1 MLIHTST
8 SGYSNPQHYCI
19 CSYLNLVLSY
29 NPYLSFP
36 FHTYHTTHHPPTHP
50 HTHTSPHLIT
60 FAQDVALLAKQ
71 KALVLMESIL
81 QAHDQRTALVSQYH
95 DAIAGYKQSKE
106 GKGYKNTKRSLDDR
120 FRTYTENIDSLGKQ
134 LQEMDSEKSF
144 KVGNINW
151 WFLVCHP
158 PYIALSVTPLSLSLQ
173 LAELQKKS
181 NELKHEVD
189 ESYQLAE
196 NLVVGGMSKQQYLE
210 RERSNQ
216 AHLNRLQNE
225 IDTIV
230 QGLGL

>member
-1 MLIHTST
+1 MPSSL
-8 SGYSNPQHYCI
+8 
-19 CSYLNLVLSY
+19 YL
-29 NPYLSFP
+29 
-36 FHTYHTTHHPPTHP
+36 
-50 HTHTSPHLIT
+50 
-60 FAQDVALLAKQ
+60 ALG
-71 KALVLMESIL
+71 VI
-81 QAHDQRTALVSQYH
+81 
-95 DAIAGYKQSKE
+95 
-106 GKGYKNTKRSLDDR
+106 
-120 FRTYTENIDSLGKQ
+120 
-134 LQEMDSEKSF
+134 
-144 KVGNINW
+144 
-151 WFLVCHP
+151 
-158 PYIALSVTPLSLSLQ
+158 PLSLSLQ